1 MGAGPTTRLQVASR
15 GQRTPDRTGPTP
27 ARIPTP
33 KPGVGIR
40 GRLAAAVPYWFLA
53 PTLLALVLG
62 FGLPSIDVVR
72 RSLLAGAVAGDNHWA
87 GLENFRRLVASS
99 EFWQAVRVTL
109 TFTVGSVIGTLVLG
123 FAAAMLM
130 QQTFRG
136 RRVVRSILL
145 IPWVMPLV
153 PATLV
158 WQWMFDS
165 QYGCANYLLKVLRI
179 SPHGVDW
186 LNQPH
191 SALAS
196 VLIVQ
201 VWRNFPFAAV
211 MYLAGLQ
218 TIPAE
223 RYEAAR
229 VDGANAAK
237 IIRYITLPGL
247 RQVTRMLVLLVTIW
261 SFGTSLTVILLL
273 TSGGPANATQTL
285 TLLSYSDA
293 FAQYDYG
300 AATAIGTLVLVVS
313 AVFAAGYLRLARRN
327 DA

>member
-1 MGAGPTTRLQVASR
+1 MGADPTTGLGVDDREK
-15 GQRTPDRTGPTP
+15 RTTDRADTP
-27 ARIPTP
+27 ARIPA
-33 KPGVGIR
+33 PGFGAGMR
-40 GRLAAAVPYWFLA
+40 DRLAVAVPYWFLA

-62 FGLPSIDVVR
+62 FGFTSVDVIR
-72 RSLLAGAVAGDNHWA
+72 RSFLTGTVAGGNHWA
-87 GLENFRRLVASS
+87 GLDNFRRLFASS

-109 TFTVGSVIGTLVLG
+109 TFTVGSVAGTIVLG

-130 QQTFRG
+130 QRSFRG

-165 QYGCANYLLKVLRI
+165 QYGCVNYLLTATGI
-179 SPHGVDW
+179 SAHGVDW

-191 SALAS
+191 TALAS

-201 VWRNFPFAAV
+201 AWRNFPFAAV

-218 TIPAE
+218 TIPSE

-229 VDGANAAK
+229 TDGANGAK
-237 IIRYITLPGL
+237 IIWYITLPGL

-273 TSGGPANATQTL
+273 TSGGPAGATQTL

-300 AATAIGTLVLVVS
+300 AATAIGTLVLVIS
-313 AVFAAGYLRLARRN
+313 AIFAAGYLRLARRN
-327 DA
+327 DG